1 MKSLI
6 YYIAK
11 AIVITAIAVI
21 LYAIYINYIV

>member
-1 MKSLI
+1 MKSLL

-21 LYAIYINYIV
+21 LYLIYVNFIV